1 MSETKREPT
10 TVQRPLEWMK
20 FDPVKFALLADGATL
35 EEEGALIRLLRHL
48 WITGPLSEAAIK
60 RITRAAFEFIH
71 PLLVEDGDL
80 LTLEVVEEARTYGIR
95 RVNQRVEAGK
105 KSAAKRNE
113 RSTTVERE
121 PTTVGTDVLSMSL
134 SKSTSKSKST
144 SRSNSEKKERANE
157 VEIIP
162 EGFTVE
168 HWRAI
173 QRWFTYRE
181 QSKKKLNP
189 MSKEGFIKKWKAKGE
204 AATIAAID
212 NSIEKGYQGC
222 FEPDATQRPNGK
234 LTEDQERAARFAHIA
249 TLYPNV

>member
-1 MSETKREPT
+1 
-10 TVQRPLEWMK
+10 MK

-80 LTLEVVEEARTYGIR
+80 LTLEVVEEARSYGIR

-134 SKSTSKSKST
+134 SKSKFTSKSN
-144 SRSNSEKKERANE
+144 SNSEKKERANE

-168 HWRAI
+168 HWRSI
-173 QRWFTYRE
+173 QRWFTYRA
-181 QSKKKLNP
+181 QSKKKLTQ
-189 MSKEGFIKKWKAKGE
+189 MSKDDFIKKWKAKGE

-222 FEPDATQRPNGK
+222 FEPDATQRQNGK

-249 TLYPNV
+249 TLYPDQGH